1 MDACKVM
8 TDTLHFVMNHSTAL
22 IFGIFVHKSAIGSIG
37 RRRAVCLQTGY
48 SAPAVNQTN
57 EVKKKKTNNFVYFF
71 AVADKNYNVFICFQ
85 RTSVQLGSLIFT
97 G

>member
-37 RRRAVCLQTGY
+37 RRRAVCLQTRY

-57 EVKKKKTNNFVYFF
+57 VVKKDNFVHFF
-71 AVADKNYNVFICFQ
+71 AAADKNYNVFICFQ